1 MHEASLVS
9 ALFDQIDRAI
19 APHPGAVVRR
29 VHLRVGELAGV
40 EPELLRVAYETLRE
54 NRSCRDAPLEL
65 KSEPAEWRCT
75 ACGAPVARGGPLQCA
90 TCGGEAKLARG
101 GDVFL
106 DRLELEVPDV

>member
-19 APHPGAVVRR
+19 APHPGAAVRR

-54 NRSCRDAPLEL
+54 HRSCAEAPLQLVTEA
-65 KSEPAEWRCT
+65 AEWRCAGCGAELPRGGFLQCE
-75 ACGAPVARGGPLQCA
+75 ACGGA
-90 TCGGEAKLARG
+90 AKLARG
-101 GDVFL
+101 GEVFL